1 MDTTQAG
8 NVAVVRRYYDACN
21 AGDLGALL
29 GTLTPDAVHYFLPG
43 RFAPVRGA
51 EHFARYWVKN
61 RKEFDARWSVDHV
74 LAQGDEV
81 VVEWSMF
88 WTPKG
93 APRRI
98 VTRGTEWYVMRGGRI
113 AEVRA
118 YFLSDSGGD
127 TELAGFPYA
136 QRGYPAT
143 GA

>member
-1 MDTTQAG
+1 MSVSEAE
-8 NVAVVRRYYDACN
+8 NVEVVRRYYDACN
-21 AGDLGALL
+21 AGDLDALRA
-29 GTLTPDAVHYFLPG
+29 TLTPDAVHFFLPG
-43 RFAPVRGA
+43 RFKPVQGA

-61 RKEFDARWSVDHV
+61 RKEFDARWSVDRV

-98 VTRGTEWYVMRGGRI
+98 VTRGTEWYVMRGCRI

-118 YFLSDSGGD
+118 YFNADAAAS

-136 QRGYPAT
+136 QRGYPVV
-143 GA
+143 GP